1 MGLASLWQRPQRAP
15 SPLPPC
21 ENMAE
26 NAIYESGSKSLPDTK
41 SAGTLILDF
50 QPPNCKRWTCAVY
63 KPPSVECLLWQ
74 PTLSKTAVS
83 PHLSRVASE
92 LLRYLT
98 IDYHFF
104 CSGHSLFTDFLA
116 PFHIPGQSHQEGKKA
131 QLFHSPDRGREQEN
145 EIWDP
150 NDSFPLFW
158 SRTSWICLVIRS
170 ICDYCQDS
178 CLPTPQ
184 K

>member
-15 SPLPPC
+15 SPHPPC

-50 QPPNCKRWTCAVY
+50 QPPNCKRWICAVY

-98 IDYHFF
+98 IDYLFF
-104 CSGHSLFTDFLA
+104 LLWSFTFYRFFSPIPYPRTEPPGRKKGTAFPFTRQREGTRKWNMGSKRQLSSFL
-116 PFHIPGQSHQEGKKA
+116 I
-131 QLFHSPDRGREQEN
+131 
-145 EIWDP
+145 
-150 NDSFPLFW
+150 
-158 SRTSWICLVIRS
+158 
-170 ICDYCQDS
+170 
-178 CLPTPQ
+178 
-184 K
+184 